1 MSVQYPN
8 VESVIARIVTDKPV
22 RKTPYQVKGVFMRQY
37 PDETIIPFLDG
48 SYRDKYL
55 YPRVQVKILNEQIY
69 IIGVHEGVDSIISLT
84 EKFDVLDFGNITFEV
99 QNSDLEKNKNQFVP
113 SKRLIRYR
121 FITPWVALNQKTG
134 GRYRFITNQE
144 KSSFLNKLLSHNI
157 VFIANEMG
165 ISFKEKVFTKIN
177 VSSLFPKPVDEN
189 NWGAFM
195 GEFKTNFM
203 LPNYIGIGN
212 GITRGYGSIY
222 GMFNPETFTF
232 DKSGLRKESKNFQPE
247 KIDEEDGKI
256 GAVEVDNIPRSQRR
270 KSPSRQS
277 RKQSQKRFR
286 KNESYHRK
294 SKKVFSDKYN
304 IEEKTKLDNDKYI
317 SEDSE
322 DSKFNTEKYHKK
334 QHKT

>member
-1 MSVQYPN
+1 
-8 VESVIARIVTDKPV
+8 
-22 RKTPYQVKGVFMRQY
+22 
-37 PDETIIPFLDG
+37 
-48 SYRDKYL
+48 
-55 YPRVQVKILNEQIY
+55 
-69 IIGVHEGVDSIISLT
+69 
-84 EKFDVLDFGNITFEV
+84 
-99 QNSDLEKNKNQFVP
+99 
-113 SKRLIRYR
+113 
-121 FITPWVALNQKTG
+121 
-134 GRYRFITNQE
+134 
-144 KSSFLNKLLSHNI
+144 
-157 VFIANEMG
+157 
-165 ISFKEKVFTKIN
+165 
-177 VSSLFPKPVDEN
+177 
-189 NWGAFM
+189 
-195 GEFKTNFM
+195 
-203 LPNYIGIGN
+203 
-212 GITRGYGSIY
+212 
-222 GMFNPETFTF
+222 MFNPKTFTF